1 MTPNARQADLL
12 RFICDRGAVPRDQLD
27 GRVLR
32 PLLSQGW
39 VTEHAGL
46 VRATG
51 TGQALAGRGTDDPV
65 RSRESIPAKGRLSRA
80 QEEFL
85 RYLLRQTSPVPEDH
99 VDGRVLRALLAR
111 GLVRSSGGW
120 VSPTE
125 DAAAQLSSH
134 AHRDQRL
141 RTRRAG
147 HSPQSARAEA
157 VFRAVEQ
164 LEAALPLDAE
174 LLVGQQPAYADDV
187 LAGLRRFARGLDAA
201 SRTRRS

>member
-1 MTPNARQADLL
+1 VTPNARQAELL
-12 RFICDRGAVPRDQLD
+12 RFICDRGAVSRDQLD

-32 PLLSQGW
+32 PLVSQGW
-39 VTEHAGL
+39 VAEHAGL
-46 VRATG
+46 VRATA
-51 TGQALAGRGTDDPV
+51 TGRALARHGTDGPA
-65 RSRESIPAKGRLSRA
+65 RPGESIPAQGRLSRA

-120 VSPTE
+120 VSPSD
-125 DAAAQLSSH
+125 DAAARLSSH
-134 AHRDQRL
+134 ARRDQRL
-141 RTRRAG
+141 RTQRAG
-147 HSPQSARAEA
+147 RSPQSARAEA
-157 VFRAVEQ
+157 VFRAVDQ

>member
-1 MTPNARQADLL
+1 MTPNTRQIDLL
-12 RFICDRGAVPRDQLD
+12 RFICDRGTVPRDQID

-51 TGQALAGRGTDDPV
+51 TGQALAARPADN
-65 RSRESIPAKGRLSRA
+65 RSRSAGGTSTPGKLSRA

-85 RYLLRQTSPVPEDH
+85 RYLLRQTSPVPVDH

-111 GLVRSSGGW
+111 RLVLSSGGW
-120 VSPTE
+120 VSPTD

-134 AHRDQRL
+134 ARRDQRL

-147 HSPQSARAEA
+147 RSPQSARAEA
-157 VFRAVEQ
+157 VFRAVDQ

-174 LLVGQQPAYADDV
+174 LLVGEQPAYADDV
-187 LAGLRRFARGLDAA
+187 VAGLRRFARKLDSA
-201 SRTRRS
+201 SHVHD

>member
-1 MTPNARQADLL
+1 MIPNARQTDLL
-12 RFICDRGAVPRDQLD
+12 RSICDRGAIPRDQLD

-39 VTEHAGL
+39 VTEHAGV

-51 TGQALAGRGTDDPV
+51 SGQAMAARPADRQLRSAGGNSTPG
-65 RSRESIPAKGRLSRA
+65 KLSRA

-111 GLVRSSGGW
+111 RLVLSSGGW
-120 VSPTE
+120 VSPTDE
-125 DAAAQLSSH
+125 AAVQLSSH
-134 AHRDQRL
+134 ARRDQRL
-141 RTRRAG
+141 RARRADR
-147 HSPQSARAEA
+147 SPQSARAEA
-157 VFRAVEQ
+157 VFRAVDQ

-174 LLVGQQPAYADDV
+174 LLVGEQPAYADDV
-187 LAGLRRFARGLDAA
+187 LAGLRRFARELGMA

>member
-1 MTPNARQADLL
+1 VTPNERQADLL

-32 PLLSQGW
+32 PLLSHGW

-46 VRATG
+46 VRATR
-51 TGQALAGRGTDDPV
+51 TGEALFGRGTDDPAH
-65 RSRESIPAKGRLSRA
+65 SRESIPPQGGLSRA

-125 DAAAQLSSH
+125 DADAQLFSH
-134 AHRDQRL
+134 ARRDQRL

-147 HSPQSARAEA
+147 RSPQSARAEA

-164 LEAALPLDAE
+164 LEAALPLDTE

-187 LAGLRRFARGLDAA
+187 LAGLRRFAHGLDAA
-201 SRTRRS
+201 SRVRD

>member
-1 MTPNARQADLL
+1 MTPNACQADLL
-12 RFICDRGAVPRDQLD
+12 RFICDRRAVPRDQLD

-51 TGQALAGRGTDDPV
+51 TGKVLAARPADNQP
-65 RSRESIPAKGRLSRA
+65 RSAGSTPTPGKLSRA

-99 VDGRVLRALLAR
+99 VDGRVLRGLLAR
-111 GLVRSSGGW
+111 GLVLSSGGW
-120 VSPTE
+120 VSPTD

-134 AHRDQRL
+134 ARRDQRL

-147 HSPQSARAEA
+147 RSPQSARAEA
-157 VFRAVEQ
+157 VFRAVDQ

-187 LAGLRRFARGLDAA
+187 LAGLRRFARGLDEA
-201 SRTRRS
+201 SRTRGS

>member
-1 MTPNARQADLL
+1 NARQTDLL

-51 TGQALAGRGTDDPV
+51 TGQALAARPADNQPRPAGGTSTPG
-65 RSRESIPAKGRLSRA
+65 KLSRA

-99 VDGRVLRALLAR
+99 VDGRILRALLAR
-111 GLVRSSGGW
+111 RLVLSSGGW
-120 VSPTE
+120 VSPTDE
-125 DAAAQLSSH
+125 AAVQLSSH
-134 AHRDQRL
+134 ARRDQRM
-141 RTRRAG
+141 RTRRAER
-147 HSPQSARAEA
+147 SPQSARAEA
-157 VFRAVEQ
+157 VFRAVDQ

-174 LLVGQQPAYADDV
+174 LLVGKQPAYADDV
-187 LAGLRRFARGLDAA
+187 LAGLRRFARELDAT

>member
-1 MTPNARQADLL
+1 MTPNARQAELL

-32 PLLSQGW
+32 PLLLQGW
-39 VTEHAGL
+39 VTEHAGI
-46 VRATG
+46 VRATP

-65 RSRESIPAKGRLSRA
+65 RSRESIPAQGRLSRA

-85 RYLLRQTSPVPEDH
+85 RYLLRQTSPVLEDH

-125 DAAAQLSSH
+125 EAAAQLSSH

-147 HSPQSARAEA
+147 RSPQSARAEA

-174 LLVGQQPAYADDV
+174 LLVVQQPAYADDV